1 MRFGE
6 LFGVRKCV
14 TSFGFQELVGYVRA
28 KWGSFHQNTM
38 SLTYTVVGHGEGVLC
53 DDDDVF
59 YMMSLARE
67 MSLDRVEVSVKQR
80 EGVVPDVVSCVR
92 IWSRMLVKFFVETG
106 FEFRKA
112 LCMYSVETG
121 FEFTYV
127 KNERWKLDLSLHTLR
142 MSVYVSQLNADTV
155 KKLNYGVDISYYV
168 AWRSVT
174 AGKQHVFGDDTSSY
188 SHLPSYFEELG
199 RTNPDSVYNLDI
211 DADTMKFRQLY
222 PVAFGIVSEESD
234 SNWAYFLTHLRV
246 CIGTDRVVTFFS
258 DRNHGILDG
267 VKNIFPDCLHIYCLY
282 HMQLNLSSKCR
293 GCPSGFRKKMAHL
306 FNACAYAPTKSE
318 FDVHIKEFIETGGT
332 RIRNFLADLPYNN
345 WTCAHFEGNRYGQM
359 ASSVAESWNMKIGV
373 IRGLPITDVVD
384 GLRSIMMVEMFVR
397 AEEAAVMSTVLC
409 TPIQGA
415 VNKLVHDS
423 RVLIT
428 KRASEYIYEVLSTPT
443 AVVDIR
449 NRSCTCRAWQVNGL
463 SCIHVAC
470 VLFHNNNDGYAY
482 VDYYYTVRP
491 PDYHIRCGRPKV
503 KRIPSRGEKV
513 KRKIKCSS
521 CNRMGNH
528 NKKTCRRPL

>member
-1 MRFGE
+1 M
-6 LFGVRKCV
+6 
-14 TSFGFQELVGYVRA
+14 TSDIIASMIVNLVRA
-28 KWGSFHQNTM
+28 KPDMVAN
-38 SLTYTVVGHGEGVLC
+38 
-53 DDDDVF
+53 
-59 YMMSLARE
+59 
-67 MSLDRVEVSVKQR
+67 
-80 EGVVPDVVSCVR
+80 DVVVD
-92 IWSRMLVKFFVETG
+92 M
-106 FEFRKA
+106 
-112 LCMYSVETG
+112 
-121 FEFTYV
+121 
-127 KNERWKLDLSLHTLR
+127 
-142 MSVYVSQLNADTV
+142 
-155 KKLNYGVDISYYV
+155 KLNYGVDISYYV

-211 DADTMKFRQLY
+211 DADTMKFRRCFFAFGACLSGFKSCRPSLSLDGTFLHNKHKGILLTAIGQDGHNKLY

-282 HMQLNLSSKCR
+282 HLQLNLSSKCR

-318 FDVHIKEFIETGGT
+318 FDVHINEFIETGGT

-359 ASSVAESWNMKIGV
+359 ASSVAESWNMKIGG

-384 GLRSIMMVEMFVR
+384 GV
-397 AEEAAVMSTVLC
+397 
-409 TPIQGA
+409 

-423 RVLIT
+423 RVLTT
-428 KRASEYIYEVLSTPT
+428 KRASEYIYEVLSNPT
-443 AVVDIR
+443 DVVDIR

-463 SCIHVAC
+463 PCIHAAC
-470 VLFHNNNDGYAY
+470 VPFHNNNDGYAY
-482 VDYYYTVRP
+482 VDYYYTVECYKTTYSHSIYP
-491 PDYHIRCGRPKV
+491 FVKPDFDGDLHLVGPADYHIRRGRPKV
-503 KRIPSRGEKV
+503 KTPPKF
-513 KRKIKCSS
+513 
-521 CNRMGNH
+521 
-528 NKKTCRRPL
+528 